1 MLARGFLGS
10 CLVLIG
16 GLVVSPLPGSTPLLD
31 FEPLVAVRTQMP
43 GRMTGL
49 IVVLAGLGLVATAWL
64 SLCRS
69 IAHGPGDDSGIRS
82 ARAACLVWSLPLL
95 IAPPLFSRDGWSYAA
110 QATMTHLGASPYQF
124 GPNILSGPILEAV
137 DPRWMATV
145 TPYGPLPLMAGAAF
159 AAVVTGPWQLVIAH
173 RLLALIGLALLAW
186 ALPRFA
192 VWAGTNPALG
202 SAAVLA
208 SPLMLANGVGGLHN
222 DLLMAGLMAAALVI
236 AAERGWWYGAVLG
249 GLAAAVKLPGGLVC
263 IGVALMTLA
272 AGAPWNERLRRLVG
286 VAAVAVGTLVALGAA
301 GGLGVGWIDALTVP
315 GTVNTP
321 LSVPTVLGGALDAT
335 VGRLLQLPDATFLE
349 AFRALGVLAA
359 LGFGTWVA
367 LQWPTGS
374 RERALAATAAV
385 AAVTVLLSPVVHLWY
400 VLWVVP
406 FAAALRLHRA
416 TTIIVYGVGVVGG
429 LAAPLDS
436 SLHGAYVA
444 IIMGCMTAAGMLA
457 IALLTPRA
465 RRRLDQIIA
474 PGERQAGTFTRR
486 DTPA

>member
-31 FEPLVAVRTQMP
+31 VEALAAVRSHMP
-43 GRMTGL
+43 GRMAGL
-49 IVVLAGLGLVATAWL
+49 VVVLAGLGLVATAWL

-69 IAHGPGDDSGIRS
+69 VAHGPGDAGSI
-82 ARAACLVWSLPLL
+82 RAARRAAVVWSLPLVL
-95 IAPPLFSRDGWSYAA
+95 APPLFSRDGWSYAA
-110 QATMTHLGASPYQF
+110 QATMTYIGASPYRF
-124 GPNILSGPILEAV
+124 GPNVLSGPILEAV
-137 DPRWMATV
+137 DPRWMATL

-173 RLLALIGLALLAW
+173 RLLALVGLALLAW

-192 VWAGTNPALG
+192 AWAGTNPALG

-222 DLLMAGLMAAALVI
+222 DLLMAGLMAAALVV

-263 IGVALMTLA
+263 IGVALVTLA
-272 AGAPWNERLRRLVG
+272 AGAPWGERVRRLIG
-286 VAAVAVGTLVALGAA
+286 VAAVSVGTLVALGMV
-301 GGLGVGWIDALTVP
+301 GGLGIGWIDALTVP

-335 VGRLLQLPDATFLE
+335 AGRLLQLPDATFLE
-349 AFRALGVLAA
+349 AFRTLGMVAA
-359 LGFGTWVA
+359 LAFGAWVA
-367 LQWPTGS
+367 LSWPSGS

-385 AAVTVLLSPVVHLWY
+385 AGVMVLLSPVVHLWY
-400 VLWVVP
+400 LLSIVP

-416 TTIIVYGVGVVGG
+416 ATIGLYAVGVVGG

-457 IALLTPRA
+457 LALLTPRA
-465 RRRLDQIIA
+465 RQRLDQIVA
-474 PGERQAGTFTRR
+474 PGERQAGTFIRR
-486 DTPA
+486 DTAA